1 MIYLTQAFF
10 WMVPTVAL
18 VGFIVT
24 LCMYLSAKKKNK
36 REPGS
41 VGECVLKARRNA
53 FIVCSVVF
61 GFIVSMIVALV
72 VLLYTA
78 VAFM

>member
-10 WMVPTVAL
+10 WIVPTAAL

-24 LCMYLSAKKKNK
+24 LCAYISTK
-36 REPGS
+36 RKSKCEPGS
-41 VGECVLKARRNA
+41 VGECVLKARKNA

-61 GFIVSMIVALV
+61 GLVVAMIGALV
-72 VLLYTA
+72 ILLYTA
-78 VAFM
+78 VAYM

>member
-10 WMVPTVAL
+10 WMVPTAAL

-53 FIVCSVVF
+53 FIVCSVAF
-61 GFIVSMIVALV
+61 GLVVAMITALV
-72 VLLYTA
+72 ILLYTA

>member
-10 WMVPTVAL
+10 WIVPTAAL

-24 LCMYLSAKKKNK
+24 LCAYISTK
-36 REPGS
+36 RKSKCELGS
-41 VGECVLKARRNA
+41 VGECVLKARKNA

-61 GFIVSMIVALV
+61 GLVVAMIGALV
-72 VLLYTA
+72 ILLYTA